1 MSLFKD
7 VHQGLSRQVME
18 EAYSYD
24 QRYTSWNPPPYQ
36 HHVPPPPYTPSQG
49 NFEDILQVLRQE
61 RNEIMGAQR
70 KIEIQL
76 DLKIKLATLVIEH
89 LTNSQPSKSGNFPS
103 QQLSNPWGSIGTVFL
118 CTNQE
123 GREDALLDKE
133 DVEKPKGME
142 IVHSASSEVTP
153 SKLPSELQF
162 EWVDLP
168 NLNFIGPQH
177 YALLETDDQLGALGE
192 VLDKKEED
200 LVELDSRF
208 NAYSEHLYKLHNNRA
223 KVGAFSLRKRFG
235 LWQFQEKLGWTNQVW
250 DPGKSFK
257 YHHFWGVITCVG
269 AFRDL
274 LNMNRNPLEP
284 KKFKHW
290 WRFKDEFKHKPP

>member
-18 EAYSYD
+18 ETYSYD

-36 HHVPPPPYTPSQG
+36 HHVHPPPYTPSQG

-76 DLKIKLATLVIEH
+76 DLMIKLATLVIEH
-89 LTNSQPSKSGNFPS
+89 LSNSQPSNSGNLPS

-118 CTNQE
+118 CTSQE
-123 GREDALLDKE
+123 GREDALLDEE
-133 DVEKPKGME
+133 DVESLHE
-142 IVHSASSEVTP
+142 CLEEV
-153 SKLPSELQF
+153 EEGNDAQVA
-162 EWVDLP
+162 EDVDREVEDNYLP

-177 YALLETDDQLGALGE
+177 YALLETDDKLGALGE

-200 LVELDSRF
+200 LAELDSRF
-208 NAYSEHLYKLHNNRA
+208 NAYSEHLHKLHNNRA

-257 YHHFWGVITCVG
+257 YHHCWGVITCVG

-274 LNMNRNPLEP
+274 LNMNWNPLEP
-284 KKFKHW
+284 TKFKHW
-290 WRFKDEFKHKPP
+290 WRFMDEFKHKPP